1 MAPTDPRTNGLEYA
15 SVSAQRLDKWLW
27 YARITKSRTLAT
39 KLIEAGHFRVNRVK
53 AVKGSVTVRC
63 GDVLTAFLQN
73 RVRIIEIVALGERR
87 GPPAEAQALYR
98 ERALQDGETAAPG
111 VPPKP

>member
-1 MAPTDPRTNGLEYA
+1 MPPTDPRA
-15 SVSAQRLDKWLW
+15 SPPEHASLSEQRLDKWLW
-27 YARITKSRTLAT
+27 YARIAKSRTLAT

-53 AVKGSVTVRC
+53 AAKGSVTVRC

-87 GPPAEAQALYR
+87 GPPAEAQSLYR
-98 ERALQDGETAAPG
+98 ERALTGVEAEPPG
-111 VPPKP
+111 